1 MKNAILAGAIAGII
15 PFLTYRVYWATGIW
29 EQPPYIDTIFDHI
42 YQLIVHMGNN
52 AFWGAL
58 FGLTIIFAFDRIPG
72 KGIKKGLIIGLIYC
86 SLAIFYPVS
95 TYLTLE
101 LISGVIEYLMNG
113 PIDKFV
119 YGILFVFIYEKL
131 LRK

>member
-1 MKNAILAGAIAGII
+1 M
-15 PFLTYRVYWATGIW
+15 
-29 EQPPYIDTIFDHI
+29 QTIFDAI
-42 YQLIVHMGNN
+42 NQLITHVGNN

-58 FGLTIIFAFDRIPG
+58 FGLTISLVFDRIPG
-72 KGIKKGLIIGLIYC
+72 KGIKKGLFIGLIYC

-95 TYLTLE
+95 TYLTL
-101 LISGVIEYLMNG
+101 GDMATTAEYLRNG

-119 YGILFVFIYEKL
+119 YGILFVLIYERL

>member
-15 PFLTYRVYWATGIW
+15 PFLTYRVYWLTGIL
-29 EQPPYIDTIFDHI
+29 ERPPYMQTIFDAI
-42 YQLIVHMGNN
+42 NQLITHVGNN